1 MNFADDP
8 PTIEYRSTF
17 LGPTAPAATMASSPT
32 VTPGQMTAQ
41 VQIQASLQNMD
52 DHANESHLDGCG
64 VVDG

>member
-1 MNFADDP
+1 
-8 PTIEYRSTF
+8 
-17 LGPTAPAATMASSPT
+17 MASSPT